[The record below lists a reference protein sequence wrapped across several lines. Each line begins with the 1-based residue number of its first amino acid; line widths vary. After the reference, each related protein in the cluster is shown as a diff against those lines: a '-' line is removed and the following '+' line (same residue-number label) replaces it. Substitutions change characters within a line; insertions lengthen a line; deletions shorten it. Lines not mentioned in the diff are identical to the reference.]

1 MSEAKRLLLIVL
13 AMILLGLCV
22 AGLLWIGLMILPWI
36 VGQRFS
42 AIHWILNDAP
52 SCCQALYLAG
62 MPPAGTGPGSPLL
75 H

>member
-42 AIHWILNDAP
+42 AIHGI
-52 SCCQALYLAG
+52 
-62 MPPAGTGPGSPLL
+62 
-75 H
+75 